1 MRFFFWAVFDVKRPE
16 NMVSPCCD
24 AYFSSYQMRFVRIL
38 SVRCGKRINH
48 AETTI
53 LAKYVKKCINFAF
66 FHENF
71 RKNSNFCSNFQ
82 KKIKKSILTYN
93 LTRFLAD
100 NLEKHLL
107 TLLTVLTSIL
117 QNFQSFSWLFKDTEM
132 IFIGA
137 NLWFFRCVYACGFG
151 FFRCG
156 KSQP

>member
-1 MRFFFWAVFDVKRPE
+1 
-16 NMVSPCCD
+16 
-24 AYFSSYQMRFVRIL
+24 MRFVRIL
-38 SVRCGKRINH
+38 YDRCGKRINH
-48 AETTI
+48 ADTTI
-53 LAKYVKKCINFAF
+53 LAKYVKKCINFAFF

-82 KKIKKSILTYN
+82 KKFFFKYSKNKKFQKIKKSILTNN
-93 LTRFLAD
+93 LRRFLAD

-107 TLLTVLTSIL
+107 TLLKVLTRIL
-117 QNFQSFSWLFKDTEM
+117 QHFQYFSCLFKDAEI

-137 NLWFFRCVYACGFG
+137 NLGFFRCVYACGFG